1 FTLED
6 LLTELYN
13 SLPNGQLSITAKINI
28 PATEE
33 DNIDID
39 LTVETSLTLDFD
51 ELMNVPLD
59 LRVNNIKV
67 QADIIEELIE
77 IEIWEKLSSNNMTQ
91 EEAEEIY
98 NIVLNN
104 LGFYDPPSDTLTV
117 NIDEGSIIT
126 EIKIEI
132 Q

>member
-1 FTLED
+1 
-6 LLTELYN
+6 
-13 SLPNGQLSITAKINI
+13 
-28 PATEE
+28 
-33 DNIDID
+33 
-39 LTVETSLTLDFD
+39 
-51 ELMNVPLD
+51 MNVPLD

-67 QADIIEELIE
+67 QSDLIDELIE

-104 LGFYDPPSDTLTV
+104 LGFYDPDTGTFTV
-117 NIDEGSIIT
+117 NIDSGSIIT